1 MPGWSRG
8 GDHGGRQLLI
18 SPPSPRSLPSAL
30 ACQARCPP
38 RSVQVGKRG
47 LPGDK
52 QKGQSLFQGP
62 LGNQRLRVLKS
73 PHPPEEVSGL
83 TAALEQLCP
92 SDLCPQVSQLVSEG
106 PKPAWSPPEPLPCG
120 APCRALLSFSVTAG
134 GALSWLPGPPAPST
148 PSQPASRPL
157 SRSAH
162 GQHPLPP
169 ARAWGSG
176 KGHRVCW
183 ACWELPPSQDPP
195 RCQRPAIFPG
205 APPPA
210 CPLGLGDAEPRP
222 SSGKGPPWWWRGG
235 CPQRLLSWW
244 VTLQEWACP
253 PHGLG
258 RDRGGVAAGEGE
270 GCAPRSPT

>member
-8 GDHGGRQLLI
+8 GDHGGGRQLLI
-18 SPPSPRSLPSAL
+18 SPPSPRSLPSAP

-38 RSVQVGKRG
+38 SSVQVGKRG

-73 PHPPEEVSGL
+73 PHPPEEMSGL

-134 GALSWLPGPPAPST
+134 GGPVLAP
-148 PSQPASRPL
+148 R
-157 SRSAH
+157 
-162 GQHPLPP
+162 
-169 ARAWGSG
+169 
-176 KGHRVCW
+176 
-183 ACWELPPSQDPP
+183 PPSALHPITT
-195 RCQRPAIFPG
+195 CQ
-205 APPPA
+205 
-210 CPLGLGDAEPRP
+210 LP
-222 SSGKGPPWWWRGG
+222 S
-235 CPQRLLSWW
+235 
-244 VTLQEWACP
+244 V
-253 PHGLG
+253 
-258 RDRGGVAAGEGE
+258 
-270 GCAPRSPT
+270 